1 VIRSIPLT
9 GIGGGIFV
17 AGLVALIQGV
27 AAGLGADSLNPVLD
41 PEPGHCCVAIPAA
54 THDMNGTT

>member
-1 VIRSIPLT
+1 MIRSILLT

-27 AAGLGADSLNPVLD
+27 AAGLGADSLNPVLN
-41 PEPGHCCVAIPAA
+41 PEPEHCCVTIPAA
-54 THDMNGTT
+54 AMT